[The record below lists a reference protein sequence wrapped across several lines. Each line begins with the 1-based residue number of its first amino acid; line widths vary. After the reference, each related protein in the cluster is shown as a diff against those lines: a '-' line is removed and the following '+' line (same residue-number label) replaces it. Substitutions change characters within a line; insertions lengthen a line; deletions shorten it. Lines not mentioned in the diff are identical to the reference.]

1 MKKLQSFAA
10 IAFLSLLLTTCGESI
25 VGPNFLPGR
34 RDYVWT
40 LDTLKTPFNYFT
52 GLWGSS
58 PSDVWT
64 VGGGGNDED
73 RLWHF
78 DGTKWSPYTKE
89 RIICTG
95 ETLFGFSKDNVWMG
109 GGDGRIWHYD
119 GNAWKENF
127 VYKPKE
133 GWASIRDM
141 WGRDK
146 NDIYIV
152 GTNFIGTKSKAF
164 ILHFNGNKWYEYYLA
179 DYPSQFIKIKGDDK
193 NIFISG
199 LKVDDDPNNPIQ
211 VESGFIKKLDNN
223 KFVDVFE
230 NNGNPGFGVFY
241 IGKEAHILIERRLY
255 KYSNNSLIK
264 IMDIDEP
271 NFAFGV
277 YGRNYKDLFIKL
289 YDGVGHYNGTDII
302 YLYKFSS
309 NYSYYSGNPMD
320 FGNSIFFNIPHT
332 RNLRGFFK

>member
-1 MKKLQSFAA
+1 MRTLKLLAA
-10 IAFLSLLLTTCGESI
+10 ITFLTLLLTTCGESI
-25 VGPNFLPGR
+25 VGPKFPPGI

-58 PSDVWT
+58 SSDVWT

-109 GGDGRIWHYD
+109 GGDGRIWHYN
-119 GNAWKENF
+119 GNTWQENF

-133 GWASIRDM
+133 GWAIINDI
-141 WGRDK
+141 WGRK
-146 NDIYIV
+146 GNDLYAV
-152 GTNFIGTKSKAF
+152 GVNFIGTKSRAF
-164 ILHFNGNKWYEYYLA
+164 VLHYDGNNWAQFYKA
-179 DYPSQFIKIKGDDK
+179 DYPSQFPAIKGDAE
-193 NIFISG
+193 NIFIVA
-199 LKVDDDPNNPIQ
+199 LKVNDDPHAPVQ
-211 VESGFIKKLDNN
+211 VEAGYIKKIDKGNLI
-223 KFVDVFE
+223 DVFT
-230 NNGNPGFGVFY
+230 NNGNPGFSLAY
-241 IGKEAHILIERRLY
+241 IGSEVHFIIQNSIY
-255 KYSNNSLIK
+255 KYFNKEMTK
-264 IMDIDEP
+264 IMDINEP

-289 YDGVGHYNGTDII
+289 YDGVGHYNGTDIV
-302 YLYKFSS
+302 YLYKFTS
-309 NYSYYSGNPMD
+309 NYSYYSGNPVD

-332 RNLRGFFK
+332 RNLRGFLK